1 MVHLS
6 IDVSEGKKRQFKAL
20 CATHGDNMSTVL
32 KVAIDDYISS
42 KTVHIVKA

>member
-6 IDVSEGKKRQFKAL
+6 IDVGEDKKRRFKSL
-20 CATHGDNMSTVL
+20 CAEHGDNMSTIL
-32 KVAIDDYISS
+32 KKSIDDYISS

>member
-6 IDVSEGKKRQFKAL
+6 IDVSEAKKRKFKSL
-20 CATHGDNMSTVL
+20 CAEHGDNMSAIL
-32 KVAIDDYISS
+32 KQSINDYITS